1 MIIVNVQDFRD
12 SRVCKSYL
20 LGFCV
25 HDVLAETKYV
35 IGPCPKIHD
44 PLLKKA
50 YVNSYFCNLVTKKI
64 LTAALITMKSFCFLS
79 FVHRFSIVKDVLK
92 LYYVLSIILERC

>member
-1 MIIVNVQDFRD
+1 MFIVNVQDFRD

-25 HDVLAETKYV
+25 HDILAETKYV
-35 IGPCPKIHD
+35 IGPCPRIHD

-50 YVNSYFCNLVTKKI
+50 YTHFYFCNLVMKKI
-64 LTAALITMKSFCFLS
+64 LTAVLITMKSFCFLN
-79 FVHRFSIVKDVLK
+79 FVHKFSIVKDVLK
-92 LYYVLSIILERC
+92 LYSISFIILERC